1 MPRTSQPLIRSPR
14 SDRLSQQ
21 GFTLIELMVAMLI
34 GLITVATVAHALQ
47 ASEGRK
53 RTTTSGSDATSNAAM
68 ALYTIERD
76 ARNAGFGMTTT
87 AGGLSCEIKAK
98 YGSTAVQTFTLAP
111 VVITQGASGA
121 PDTVEFLSSSKEGVP
136 LPIKVAVDHP
146 KTAANFFVQ
155 SDLGVEEGDLMVAIP
170 PNPDASNWCTLF
182 QVTNNTSPG
191 GAGGS
196 GGGSGG
202 AHGQN
207 QVLHV
212 AGQSEWNQ
220 AGGSNIFPTA
230 GYPAGSSLLNLG
242 NFTKHRYSIVN
253 NALQLSAFDITDGV
267 DNTTDLYTQIIQLQA
282 EYGVDANPS
291 DGVTA
296 VTSWTTTTPTTAL
309 GWQGVKAIRIAVVAR
324 SALQEKL
331 DKTAAG
337 ATVPLTVSSTDADC
351 QDPTKRNPRAVCWAG
366 GAINALNTN
375 NPGAND
381 WQAYRYRVY
390 EAVIPLRNVIW
401 QQ

>member
-1 MPRTSQPLIRSPR
+1 MPHQTTTPTPRRRTR
-14 SDRLSQQ
+14 
-21 GFTLIELMVAMLI
+21 GFTLIELMVSMLI

-53 RTTTSGSDATSNAAM
+53 RTTTAGSDATSNAAM
-68 ALYTIERD
+68 ALFTIERD
-76 ARNAGFGMTTT
+76 ARNAGFGMT
-87 AGGLSCEIKAK
+87 AVSSGLSCEIKAK
-98 YGSTAVQTFTLAP
+98 YGSGSTQTFTLAP

-121 PDTVEFLSSSKEGVP
+121 PDTVEFLASSKEGVP
-136 LPIKVAVDHP
+136 LPIKIAVDHP
-146 KTAANFFVQ
+146 QTATNFFVQ

-170 PNPDASNWCTLF
+170 PNPDASNWCSLF

-191 GAGGS
+191 ASGSSGS
-196 GGGSGG
+196 GSGA

-220 AGGSNIFPTA
+220 PGGSNIFPTG

-242 NFTKHRYSIVN
+242 NFAKHRYSVSN
-253 NALQLSAFDITDGV
+253 NALQLSTFDISDGV
-267 DNTTDLYTQIIQLQA
+267 DNTTDLYPQIIQLQA
-282 EYGVDANPS
+282 EYGIDSNPS
-291 DGVTA
+291 DGIVA
-296 VTSWTTTTPTTAL
+296 VTSWTATTPTTAA
-309 GWQGVKAIRIAVVAR
+309 GWQAVKAIRIAVVAR
-324 SALQEKL
+324 SALPEKL
-331 DKTAAG
+331 DKDASGNTI
-337 ATVPLTVSSTDADC
+337 PLTVSSTDADC
-351 QDPTKRNPRAVCWAG
+351 QDPTKRNPRAVCWSG

-381 WQAYRYRVY
+381 WQAYRYRVS
-390 EAVIPLRNVIW
+390 EAVIPIRNVIW